1 METVPETHAPLPHNP
16 HSPSTILYCESLG
29 YPHWPLSLLLVSM
42 INPASQAFHTL
53 CYVLSFLS
61 NSHVFSVSGFL
72 GPSYARFLSLF
83 NFSKFSI
90 HLLALMK
97 TWLSPEEPATAIAL
111 KLCFFVCLFFC
122 LFVLFFSPDNSCTTS
137 LKYWMG
143 AFVILSLSSP
153 TTYPNFP
160 IFESNVIRLILC
172 YCHLPSGSCLSF
184 YDGLNFLLTLYF

>member
-1 METVPETHAPLPHNP
+1 MESVPETHAPLPHNP

-53 CYVLSFLS
+53 CSVLSFLS

-83 NFSKFSI
+83 NFSKFTI

-97 TWLSPEEPATAIAL
+97 TWLSPEETATAIAL
-111 KLCFFVCLFFC
+111 KLCFFVCFFVC
-122 LFVLFFSPDNSCTTS
+122 LFYFFPLITLVLPAWNIGWV
-137 LKYWMG
+137 L
-143 AFVILSLSSP
+143 LSSFL
-153 TTYPNFP
+153 YPP
-160 IFESNVIRLILC
+160 QQLTQIFL
-172 YCHLPSGSCLSF
+172 Y
-184 YDGLNFLLTLYF
+184 LNLMSSD